1 MSKEILFS
9 KVMQNH
15 IIRPL
20 KNMNLENLPFQ
31 VDILFIVHF
40 TDFSIL
46 ESLTNYI
53 SRDIFFSLE
62 IQNHTIKY

>member
-20 KNMNLENLPFQ
+20 KNMNLENLPIQ

-53 SRDIFFSLE
+53 STDIFFSLE